1 MLRRTAPAVLI
12 TLLCALALF
21 GTTAVAWLHADV
33 TTSLQPVTVD
43 VKGAD
48 AAPAVTALG
57 LVAAVA
63 AVASALGGR
72 ILRTVVGAVV
82 ALAGVGAVAAV
93 LAVTADPR
101 AAAQPTV
108 GERTGVI
115 NGGGGEYTMTGWP
128 WAAVAAAVLLAL
140 CGVWLVLV
148 AQHVRRRASQRYDRA
163 AVTGA
168 GGPGAVPAAPGGDD
182 DAAAPGSS
190 AAGTAASAGDTQA
203 AEHADDI
210 DTWDALTRGE
220 DPTRNG

>member
-1 MLRRTAPAVLI
+1 MPRRTAPAVLS

-21 GTTAVAWLHADV
+21 GTTTQAWIHAAV

-43 VKGAD
+43 VTGAD

-72 ILRTVVGAVV
+72 ILRTVVGVV
-82 ALAGVGAVAAV
+82 VVLAGAGAVAAV

-108 GERTGVI
+108 GAQTGVI
-115 NGGGGEYTMTGWP
+115 SGGGEYTMTAWP
-128 WAAVAAAVLLAL
+128 WAGVAAAVLLGL
-140 CGVWLVLV
+140 CGIWLVLV
-148 AQHVRRRASQRYDRA
+148 AQRVRRRATQRFDRA
-163 AVTGA
+163 PLTSTAGPRQTEHDVVAEGSTSAV
-168 GGPGAVPAAPGGDD
+168 
-182 DAAAPGSS
+182 GSS
-190 AAGTAASAGDTQA
+190 SSTPGETQA
-203 AEHADDI
+203 ADHADDI

-220 DPTRNG
+220 DPTRNT

>member
-21 GTTAVAWLHADV
+21 GTTAVPWIHAEA

-72 ILRTVVGAVV
+72 ALRTAVGAVV
-82 ALAGVGAVAAV
+82 ALAGVGAAVAV

-101 AAAQPTV
+101 AAAQPVV
-108 GERTGVI
+108 GEQTGVI
-115 NGGGGEYTMTGWP
+115 NGGGQYTMTAWP
-128 WAAVAAAVLLAL
+128 WVALAAAVLVAL

-148 AQHVRRRASQRYDRA
+148 AQRARRRGGRRYDRTA
-163 AVTGA
+163 A
-168 GGPGAVPAAPGGDD
+168 GGADAPRGRPDANGAPA
-182 DAAAPGSS
+182 
-190 AAGTAASAGDTQA
+190 TSAGESQA

-220 DPTRNG
+220 DPTRNT

>member
-1 MLRRTAPAVLI
+1 LLRRTAPAVLV

-21 GTTAVAWLHADV
+21 GTTTQTWIHAGV

-43 VKGAD
+43 VTGSD

-63 AVASALGGR
+63 AVASVLGGR
-72 ILRTVVGAVV
+72 WLRSVVGVVV
-82 ALAGVGAVAAV
+82 ALAGAGAVVAV
-93 LAVTADPR
+93 LAVTTDAR

-108 GERTGVI
+108 GTRTGVI
-115 NGGGGEYTMTGWP
+115 NEGGDYALTGWP
-128 WAAVAAAVLLAL
+128 WGAVAAAVLLGL

-148 AQHVRRRASQRYDRA
+148 AQRVRRQASQRYDRA

-168 GGPGAVPAAPGGDD
+168 GAQGGNGEASATATSGTPAPGDV
-182 DAAAPGSS
+182 
-190 AAGTAASAGDTQA
+190 GTPTTVGQAQA

-220 DPTRNG
+220 DPTGD

>member
-21 GTTAVAWLHADV
+21 GTTTTAWIHAAV

-43 VKGAD
+43 VKGSD

-72 ILRTVVGAVV
+72 LLRSVVGVVV
-82 ALAGVGAVAAV
+82 ALAGVGAAAAV
-93 LAVTADPR
+93 LAVTGGPR

-108 GERTGVI
+108 GARTGVI
-115 NGGGGEYTMTGWP
+115 NDGGDYTMTGWP
-128 WAAVAAAVLLAL
+128 WAALAAAALLVL

-148 AQHVRRRASQRYDRA
+148 AQRVRRRATQRYDRA
-163 AVTGA
+163 AATGTGTSA
-168 GGPGAVPAAPGGDD
+168 GPGAPSATVAPGAH
-182 DAAAPGSS
+182 DAA
-190 AAGTAASAGDTQA
+190 
-203 AEHADDI
+203 
-210 DTWDALTRGE
+210 
-220 DPTRNG
+220 

>member
-21 GTTAVAWLHADV
+21 GTTAVPWIHAEA

-72 ILRTVVGAVV
+72 VLRTVVGTVV
-82 ALAGVGAVAAV
+82 ALAGAGAVAAV

-115 NGGGGEYTMTGWP
+115 NGGGVYTMTGWP

-148 AQHVRRRASQRYDRA
+148 AQRVRRRVSQRYDRA

-168 GGPGAVPAAPGGDD
+168 GAPGATSAAPGGGH

-220 DPTRNG
+220 DPTRNH